1 VNVPP
6 EVYIGNNGALVCN
19 RDIMDRLLSMRVFQK
34 VIDEGGFAAAA
45 RALDMSPAVVTR
57 LVADLE
63 EHLSTRLLHRTTRK
77 LSLSAAGEIYLER
90 VRVVLQDI
98 DEAERIANCQNHQ
111 LAGVLRILAPPVLAT
126 HVLAP
131 LIAGFRQLHPKIV
144 LSIEVASY
152 KEPPIEEYDITLLPT
167 DDQYN
172 GDVIARKVSSA
183 EAILVASPDYLKR
196 RGTPFKPEELAQHDV
211 LRLKTSNQQQRVWR
225 LLDSDHGD
233 APTEVAVEPV
243 LWVNHS
249 DTLLRAA
256 LDGAGITS
264 VALDLVAPYLMRGE
278 LLRVLRPW
286 IAGRLQLYAALPSR
300 QFMPE
305 RTRVFLEYLIEQTRI
320 QADGALLACN
330 AC

>member
-1 VNVPP
+1 
-6 EVYIGNNGALVCN
+6 
-19 RDIMDRLLSMRVFQK
+19 MDRLMSMRVFQK

-45 RALDMSPAVVTR
+45 RALDLSPAVVTR

-63 EHLSTRLLHRTTRK
+63 EHLGTRLLHRTTRR
-77 LSLSAAGEIYLER
+77 LSLSAAGESYLGR
-90 VRVVLQDI
+90 LRAILQDI
-98 DEAERIANCQNHQ
+98 DEADQAVSSQTHE

-131 LIAGFRQLHPKIV
+131 LIAGFRELHPRIV
-144 LSIEVASY
+144 LDIEVAAW

-167 DDQYN
+167 EGVFDGN
-172 GDVIARKVSSA
+172 VIARKVSST
-183 EAILVASPDYLKR
+183 EAILVCAPAYLKGR
-196 RGTPFKPEELAQHDV
+196 AVPAQPADLLQHNV
-211 LRLKTSNQQQRVWR
+211 LRLRSPDSRAHVWR
-225 LLDSDHGD
+225 LLNSAHND
-233 APTEVAVEPV
+233 AAEDVPVEPV

-249 DTLLRAA
+249 DTLLRAT

-286 IAGRLQLYAALPSR
+286 IAGRLTLYAALPSR

-305 RTRVFLEYLIEQTRI
+305 RSRVFLEYLVERTRI
-320 QADGALLACN
+320 QVNGAVAACN